1 MVDISIREY
10 MDNNG
15 RITSV
20 DLMEIINLFRE
31 AEKLSKIEHC
41 DVIRYIDEEIEDLKY
56 SKLNYNNLFFK
67 DEDGSYFLTKSG
79 VIEILL
85 KVTISSRHYVLEYMK
100 VLESDFRI
108 LQAQQYIREQERLR
122 NQQ

>member
-1 MVDISIREY
+1 MLDVVTNNELIINSIDLVDI
-10 MDNNG
+10 
-15 RITSV
+15 
-20 DLMEIINLFRE
+20 INKFRE
-31 AEKLSKIEHC
+31 IEELDKIEHC